1 MRIRITIFLLLLF
14 ISFGSRAQFDLG
26 GFAGTCLYQGDITN
40 NFVGHASFAFG
51 GTLRYNL
58 NPYMAVRTGLSYGK
72 IAGDDKDAKEKGR
85 KKRNLSFQSPVLE
98 FSLIG
103 EYNIFGYNSGSRRRF
118 PGMTRSKWTPYAF
131 GGVSYFM
138 FNPTTSYKGVTYQLS
153 KIATEQQKSY
163 STMQVSLPV
172 GLGVK
177 YNFERFWTIG
187 FEIGYRKTFTD
198 YLDDVS
204 GKSIDFNTALDP
216 IAAGLSDRS
225 RELTAD
231 GSSAFQA
238 STYNRGNSKNLDS
251 YTFIC
256 ITIAKDLGNTYG
268 RRRR

>member
-1 MRIRITIFLLLLF
+1 MRIRIIIFLLLFFVSL
-14 ISFGSRAQFDLG
+14 GSRAQFDLG
-26 GFAGTCLYQGDITN
+26 GFAGTTLYQGDITN
-40 NFVGHASFAFG
+40 NFIGSASFAFG

-58 NPYMAVRTGLSYGK
+58 NPYMAVRAGLSYGK
-72 IAGDDKDAKEKGR
+72 ISGDDKNAKDKGR
-85 KKRNLSFQSPVLE
+85 KNRNLNFQSPIIE

-118 PGMTRSKWTPYAF
+118 PGMTRSKWTPYVF
-131 GGVSYFM
+131 GGVSYFK
-138 FNPTTSYKGVTYQLS
+138 FNPTTSYKGVTYELA
-153 KIATEQQKSY
+153 KIATEQEKSY
-163 STMQVSLPV
+163 GTMQVSLPV
-172 GLGVK
+172 GIGVK

-216 IAAGLSDRS
+216 IAAALSDRS

-231 GSSAFQA
+231 GSSAFNT
-238 STYNRGNSKNLDS
+238 STYNRGNAKNLDS
-251 YTFIC
+251 YSFIS